1 MTENKPEISIH
12 ELIVNGRK
20 FFCSFS
26 EAREF
31 RDSIEK
37 IKGEEVKVTY
47 LHSIKASLE
56 KRDDKSDTEY
66 CYATATLTKSQA
78 LDLFNGMAHRS
89 RDISNL
95 IGSKIADCPEA
106 VNLVKFITSLR
117 HKERDV
123 LFEEFC
129 DFVFN
134 KVMGVDDKE
143 TDESYKKFQAH
154 LERIIKKE

>member
-1 MTENKPEISIH
+1 MPDNKPEISIH
-12 ELIVNGRK
+12 EIIVNGRR

-26 EAREF
+26 EKKAF
-31 RDSIEK
+31 SDFVEK

-47 LHSIKASLE
+47 LHSVKASLD
-56 KRDDKSDTEY
+56 KRDDKAEY

-78 LDLFNGMAHRS
+78 LDIFEGMARRS

-106 VNLVKFITSLR
+106 VNLVKFIASLK
-117 HKERDV
+117 HKESDI
-123 LFEEFC
+123 LFGEFS

-134 KVMGVDDKE
+134 KVMGADDKE
-143 TDESYKKFQAH
+143 TEESYKKFQTH